1 MERVVQNQP
10 GGLAAGPLAPVVIVR
25 NEDGE
30 PRVAVDLVYLAQGDV
45 ADVLV
50 GGVPT
55 DGKDDFAVVT
65 AERLETLLLLLWL
78 DRALQADRIH
88 DLGAI
93 DLLVR
98 PLQVRLHQGAQV
110 YLVADE
116 HHGFSLAS
124 SSRTIA
130 RCALR
135 ISEYDSRLSTSNSA
149 CPNLWDP

>member
-1 MERVVQNQP
+1 MQLQRVERVVQNQP

-65 AERLETLLLLLWL
+65 AERLEPLLLLLWL
-78 DRALQADRIH
+78 DRAPQADRIH
-88 DLGAI
+88 DLG
-93 DLLVR
+93 LLTYLCVR
-98 PLQVRLHQGAQV
+98 SRSGFTRGRRYTLSPMSIMASPWPVRRARLPGA
-110 YLVADE
+110 
-116 HHGFSLAS
+116 H
-124 SSRTIA
+124 
-130 RCALR
+130 
-135 ISEYDSRLSTSNSA
+135 
-149 CPNLWDP
+149 